1 MLNQN
6 TVNTNKHAENT
17 IQHIEDTW
25 TKLLFWRS
33 RFQICFEKIWMQNWL
48 CWHKR
53 LHSKVSSQKYQE
65 SDMERNTHIFFYTMK
80 SITKF
85 NQQSDI
91 RGTNEFF
98 VVIQILKLYFVL
110 TKILIIM
117 GLQQNFTHNMT
128 TVTACAKF
136 VLISGIKYFWQKYK
150 FCIDFVIQ
158 AKNK

>member
-1 MLNQN
+1 
-6 TVNTNKHAENT
+6 
-17 IQHIEDTW
+17 
-25 TKLLFWRS
+25 
-33 RFQICFEKIWMQNWL
+33 
-48 CWHKR
+48 
-53 LHSKVSSQKYQE
+53 
-65 SDMERNTHIFFYTMK
+65 MERNTHIFFYTMK
-80 SITKF
+80 NITKF

-136 VLISGIKYFWQKYK
+136 VLISGIKYF
-150 FCIDFVIQ
+150 
-158 AKNK
+158 